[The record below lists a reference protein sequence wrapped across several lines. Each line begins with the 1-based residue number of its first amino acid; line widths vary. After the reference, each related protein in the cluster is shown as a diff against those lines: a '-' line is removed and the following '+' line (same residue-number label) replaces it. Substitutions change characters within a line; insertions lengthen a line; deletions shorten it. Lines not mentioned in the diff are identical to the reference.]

1 MMKSIER
8 LLIWILWAAIIGLS
22 VYFFLENVAV
32 YLTGFTSS
40 SYTQN
45 PFWIVLHLIGGSLAL
60 LFGPVQFSTWIRNK
74 NLTFHR
80 LSGKLYI
87 LGAIIAGIS
96 ALRLSL
102 ISSCEPCRVS
112 LFILAVL
119 VIITTISAW
128 WAIKNKNLT
137 AHRQFMVRSYICVFS
152 FVAVR
157 IGSLYPMDF
166 LFGQIDDPTFDRT
179 VNEYFFSFF
188 PLIVGEIGMVWWPT
202 LQEISRRIKPVKTTT
217 R

>member
-1 MMKSIER
+1 MKSIER
-8 LLIWILWAAIIGLS
+8 LFIWIFWAVIIGLS
-22 VYFFLENVAV
+22 FYFFLENVAV
-32 YLTGFTSS
+32 YLTGFRSS
-40 SYTQN
+40 SFTQN
-45 PFWIVLHLIGGSLAL
+45 PFWVFLHLIGGSLAL
-60 LFGPVQFSTWIRNK
+60 FFGPVQFSTWIRNK
-74 NLTFHR
+74 NLPFHR

-119 VIITTISAW
+119 VLITTISAW
-128 WAIKNKNLT
+128 WAIKNKNVT

-157 IGSLYPMDF
+157 IGSLYPMD
-166 LFGQIDDPTFDRT
+166 
-179 VNEYFFSFF
+179 
-188 PLIVGEIGMVWWPT
+188 
-202 LQEISRRIKPVKTTT
+202 
-217 R
+217 